1 MKNDKAIWNHN
12 YAYYRWVLK
21 KVGQRKRILD
31 VGCGD
36 GALCVFLRTNDNDI
50 LGIDSSASSIE
61 KAKRNNVYNNVAF
74 SQTTFED
81 FPANGKRFD
90 AVIFV
95 ASIHHMDMAD
105 AIDKSKQLLADNGI
119 LVIVGTAAPSDLLDW
134 IIEAARIIPSKIISL
149 IKRNT
154 TSEEM
159 DIKVSYDFPA
169 MKKVRQICGD
179 KLCGYTLRYG
189 LHYRYLLTWE
199 NNRTDLS
206 DGMR

>member
-1 MKNDKAIWNHN
+1 MNKKEPWNHN
-12 YAYYRWVLK
+12 YAYYRWVSE

-36 GALCVFLRTNDNDI
+36 GTLALYLRNSSNDI
-50 LGIDSSASSIE
+50 LGIDSSASSIQ
-61 KAKRNNVYNNVAF
+61 KAKTKNIYDNAAF
-74 SQTTFED
+74 IQTTFED
-81 FPANGKRFD
+81 FHANGKQFN

-105 AIDKSKQLLADNGI
+105 AIDKAKGLLDENGVLI
-119 LVIVGTAAPSDLLDW
+119 IVGLSRPSTLLDW
-134 IIEAARIIPSKIISL
+134 IIEAARILPSRIISSL
-149 IKRNT
+149 RGNT

-159 DIKVSYDFPA
+159 AIDVSYDFPA
-169 MKKVRQICGD
+169 MKKVRQICWE

-199 NNRTDLS
+199 KQ
-206 DGMR
+206 